1 MQRAGT
7 CAGLPLLVDTAPA
20 IKCLWMQSVPPPP
33 HPSWSAAAAPTELQ
47 AEMGGTQ
54 SRRVYL
60 GLCVA
65 GTAIFYSCR
74 LPVCFSS
81 SVFICGLHLHAAL
94 LLQPCLPAEQASL
107 GDTLWSNCE
116 NGVFSHK
123 EAFIAE
129 LLCSSVFCAVNG
141 DGCE

>member
-1 MQRAGT
+1 MQASPSLSIQPQPSSVCG
-7 CAGLPLLVDTAPA
+7 CKAFPHPPPLLECCCSLP
-20 IKCLWMQSVPPPP
+20 
-33 HPSWSAAAAPTELQ
+33 ELQ

-94 LLQPCLPAEQASL
+94 LLQSCLPAEQASL
-107 GDTLWSNCE
+107 GDALWFGCE

-123 EAFIAE
+123 EAFTAE
-129 LLCSSVFCAVNG
+129 LLCLSVFCAVNG